1 MKQRG
6 INLIWKICFEGRH
19 RVLIGGFWTPGPVS
33 TTIKTEEIMWTSRYV
48 DNLGIIMFIRG
59 S

>member
-1 MKQRG
+1 
-6 INLIWKICFEGRH
+6 LEG
-19 RVLIGGFWTPGPVS
+19 PGPVS
-33 TTIKTEEIMWTSRYV
+33 TTIKTEGIMWTSRYI